1 MIKKQIAEQKF
12 KDNAAKITKN
22 NIDSIIVSEAKS
34 QIDMM
39 NKDQKNKKIEK
50 KKLFD
55 SLYSDYVKYKEN
67 KMFVKK

>member
-67 KMFVKK
+67 KVFVKK